1 MPLLSPQPAISPVTF
16 SLDAATFLQPAISP
30 VTFSLDAATFPPAS
44 HFTSYIQSRCR
55 YQPAISPVT
64 FSLDAGS
71 QPFHQL
77 HSV

>member
-1 MPLLSPQPAISPVTF
+1 MPLLSPMPAISPVTF
-16 SLDAATFLQPAISP
+16 SLDAATQPAISP

-55 YQPAISPVT
+55 YFPP
-64 FSLDAGS
+64 S